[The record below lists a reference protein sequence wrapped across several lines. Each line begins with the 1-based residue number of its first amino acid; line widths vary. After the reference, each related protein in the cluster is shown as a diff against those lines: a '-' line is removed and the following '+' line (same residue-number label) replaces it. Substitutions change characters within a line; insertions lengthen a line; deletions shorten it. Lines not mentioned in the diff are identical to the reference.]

1 MALRAIYFQAI
12 LLRDPVDI
20 TETESQIYLL
30 ILISEKRQDEE
41 REDPTI
47 DDVNLLS
54 SAGIRV
60 GK

>member
-1 MALRAIYFQAI
+1 MPI
-12 LLRDPVDI
+12 LSCFVIVDI

-47 DDVNLLS
+47 DELRGDQSWEIKLL
-54 SAGIRV
+54 GC
-60 GK
+60 

>member
-1 MALRAIYFQAI
+1 MERMQRIDDS
-12 LLRDPVDI
+12 RD
-20 TETESQIYLL
+20 TETESQIYNLL
-30 ILISEKRQDEE
+30 ILIWEMRQDEE
-41 REDPTI
+41 REDPTT

>member
-1 MALRAIYFQAI
+1 MPI
-12 LLRDPVDI
+12 LSCLVIVDI

-41 REDPTI
+41 REDPTT

>member
-1 MALRAIYFQAI
+1 MPI
-12 LLRDPVDI
+12 LSCFVIVDI
-20 TETESQIYLL
+20 TKTESQIYLL